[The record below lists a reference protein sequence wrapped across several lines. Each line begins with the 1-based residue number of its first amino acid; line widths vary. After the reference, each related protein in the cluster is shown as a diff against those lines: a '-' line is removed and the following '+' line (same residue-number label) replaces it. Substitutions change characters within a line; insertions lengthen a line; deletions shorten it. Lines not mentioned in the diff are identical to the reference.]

1 MAITR
6 YDINGDLTALK
17 AALDATGFF
26 DSTAYDSDET
36 ETPTKVLCYDA
47 SNNLLFEASATG
59 CKAYKSGG
67 GYAGTSGSSNYGSPT
82 YLYRVGTKAA
92 LIQHANAK
100 GNSSACTVIGMT
112 NTGVLGFA
120 FPRTLGATS
129 ATADVAQMGVAAWDD
144 PSDMTSLLAISST
157 SMAGNSAQLVPIP
170 MHGVYGTP
178 EYMET
183 AFYLPMAQTNM
194 RSIMQEFVAADGK
207 TYLTNGWIAV
217 YDDIGLLDD

>member
-36 ETPTKVLCYDA
+36 PTKVLCYDA
-47 SNNLLFEASATG
+47 SNNLLFEAYATG

-67 GYAGTSGSSNYGSPT
+67 GYAATSGSSNYGSPT

-100 GNSSACTVIGMT
+100 TNSSACTVIGMT
-112 NTGVLGFA
+112 NTGALGFA

-129 ATADVAQMGVAAWDD
+129 ANADVTQMGVAAWDD

-157 SMAGNSAQLVPIP
+157 SMEGNSAQLVPIP

-183 AFYLPMAQTNM
+183 AFFLPMAQTNM
-194 RSIMQEFVAADGK
+194 RSIMQEFTAADGK
-207 TYLTNGWIAV
+207 TYLTNGWIAA
-217 YDDIGLLDD
+217 YDDVGVTA

>member
-36 ETPTKVLCYDA
+36 PTKVLCYDA
-47 SNNLLFEASATG
+47 GNNLIFEVTG
-59 CKAYKSGG
+59 GNYRAYKSGG
-67 GYAGTSGSSNYGSPT
+67 GYSGVSGGSTFGSPT

-100 GNSSACTVIGMT
+100 GDSSACTVIGMT

-129 ATADVAQMGVAAWDD
+129 ANADVTQMGVAAWDD
-144 PSDMTSLLAISST
+144 PSDMTSLLTISST
-157 SMAGNSAQLVPIP
+157 SMEGNSAQLVPIP
-170 MHGVYGTP
+170 MHGVYGAP
-178 EYMET
+178 EHMET
-183 AFYLPMAQTNM
+183 AFFLPMAQSNM
-194 RSIMQEFVAADGK
+194 RSIMQEIVSADGK
-207 TYLTNGWIAV
+207 TYLTNGWVAA
-217 YDDIGLLDD
+217 YDDGDL